1 MAGPSHLKHNRGHA
15 REIQT
20 NGSNISTARC
30 NLVSM
35 SRIRIYSLNKYLM
48 SSYCVHSPMLAVG
61 KPWWAWTDMIPSSS
75 SWEWKDQHPI
85 RPRSVQTNVKLE
97 LRETPARR
105 EKQCSEIQS
114 SMIRLLPQ
122 IREILWKRDVQF
134 RIWGMAPVSINWCIK
149 HVKLFASPWTVGSQ
163 APLSIGFFRQEYWSG
178 LPFSSPGCLPDP
190 WIEPGSPVFLELQ
203 VDSLSIGTWVHQ
215 LSQ

>member
-122 IREILWKRDVQF
+122 IREILWKRDVSVSAVIVQDSF
-134 RIWGMAPVSINWCIK
+134 TWKILKFHPVSFKIIK
-149 HVKLFASPWTVGSQ
+149 CLFLIDV
-163 APLSIGFFRQEYWSG
+163 
-178 LPFSSPGCLPDP
+178 
-190 WIEPGSPVFLELQ
+190 
-203 VDSLSIGTWVHQ
+203 
-215 LSQ
+215 